1 MMTVDKR
8 YGYEYLKEIMVK
20 RADQKE
26 YMFTQ
31 ADFPRLNQNDTED
44 LYLLKI
50 QYKIHNID
58 GVDEYDLLNALLLYI
73 KRIMI
78 RKRVQDH
85 NWDLKATK

>member
-1 MMTVDKR
+1 MMTVDRR

-44 LYLLKI
+44 LYLLK
-50 QYKIHNID
+50 
-58 GVDEYDLLNALLLYI
+58 
-73 KRIMI
+73 RIMI